1 MNCKKIFINGSVDLK
16 NKILAGICVCIY
28 AISLCGCSESE
39 SSNSVIENKIHVN
52 FTEAN
57 ANKAD
62 DIYEKDVN
70 YASNDNIEILIETY
84 MKALSNDVDAIIM
97 LIGDDRF
104 QDMLEEF
111 DLTKER
117 FYNEYPSVY
126 AQAVSDGLIEDDEEL
141 KQLFLNYEIVSTEK
155 TDESISY
162 KDFDNTYE
170 VVIKVG
176 DDEESLYIGENNGKF
191 YFDDDVEDDIYS
203 DLIFI
208 IENYMREN

>member
-1 MNCKKIFINGSVDLK
+1 MK